1 MNRPPSWYTVAV
13 PPQKDRTSVPPS
25 RPAPMPERQPARS
38 DRGLPDLGRG
48 RIGGVLGPLTLK
60 SIARDYADIL
70 DDDDP
75 RQEWLRPLVEVT
87 P

>member
-13 PPQKDRTSVPPS
+13 PPQKDRSSDPLS

-38 DRGLPDLGRG
+38 DRGLPDPGRE
-48 RIGGVLGPLTLK
+48 RIGRV
-60 SIARDYADIL
+60 L
-70 DDDDP
+70 DDC
-75 RQEWLRPLVEVT
+75 EVT